1 MKFKTAV
8 FLFKAT
14 FIFRCIKRSAFVV
27 PKEKNRCIGQSL
39 AKLIVL
45 VKFLVTLQNACSSYN
60 LRTIMSD
67 WIYILFIIFIVTTRQ

>member
-27 PKEKNRCIGQSL
+27 PKEKNRCIDQSL
-39 AKLIVL
+39 AKLIVFSKVSRNFTKCVQQL
-45 VKFLVTLQNACSSYN
+45 
-60 LRTIMSD
+60 
-67 WIYILFIIFIVTTRQ
+67 

>member
-27 PKEKNRCIGQSL
+27 PKEKNLCIGQSL
-39 AKLIVL
+39 AKLIVFSKVSRNFTKCVQQL
-45 VKFLVTLQNACSSYN
+45 
-60 LRTIMSD
+60 
-67 WIYILFIIFIVTTRQ
+67 